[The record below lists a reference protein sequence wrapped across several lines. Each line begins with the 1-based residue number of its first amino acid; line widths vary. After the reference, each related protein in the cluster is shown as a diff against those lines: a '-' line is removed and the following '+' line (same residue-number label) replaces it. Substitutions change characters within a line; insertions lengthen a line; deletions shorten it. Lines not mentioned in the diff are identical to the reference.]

1 MSRYSRPKQLRWAV
15 YLRGEP
21 LGYVFADNW
30 PAACERAVRRWQISA
45 DDQQAL
51 SVEREDIEDPS

>member
-1 MSRYSRPKQLRWAV
+1 MARYSRPKPIRWAV
-15 YLRGEP
+15 YLRGEL
-21 LGYVFADNW
+21 LGRVYADNW